1 MLESDEYKIVCN
13 PEFLYLPIS
22 FQASG
27 VFSTIDID
35 FNLINSFLLNRE
47 EKTSKKAASTQ
58 LQFYGFK
65 KSIHTTHVFV
75 NIIIINIVTF
85 SLFS

>member
-1 MLESDEYKIVCN
+1 M
-13 PEFLYLPIS
+13 
-22 FQASG
+22 
-27 VFSTIDID
+27 FSTIDID
-35 FNLINSFLLNRE
+35 FNLMKLFSFESRRKDVQEGGKHTTTILRV
-47 EKTSKKAASTQ
+47 Q
-58 LQFYGFK
+58 K